1 MQNTHIMEASAA
13 NTFENLP
20 MRARVIKFEHPLN
33 ERYRFFLRLEYLFN
47 LMEHHMAWESP
58 ENSHTAVTT
67 LLDTINVVS
76 RTDIKTET
84 VKELDRIAG
93 VLTPLKDKPGIELG
107 TLDEVL
113 STLKQLS
120 AQLRGIS
127 GPIDKDLKEDDLL
140 KALQQ
145 RNNIAG
151 GMCDFDLPA
160 YRYWLMQLPERRL
173 QDLQSWLEPFRPL
186 QYAVESALDL
196 VRGSTAPEREV
207 AEDGIYKRSLDPKS
221 PCQLIMVSLPVNTSY
236 FAEFSGS
243 KHRFTVR
250 FMDATQK
257 HPLQTHDHV
266 EFDLCCC
273 KL

>member
-1 MQNTHIMEASAA
+1 MEASAA
-13 NTFENLP
+13 NSFENLP

-93 VLTPLKDKPGIELG
+93 VLAPLKDKPGIELG

-120 AQLRGIS
+120 AQLRGIT
-127 GPIDKDLKEDDLL
+127 GPIDKDLKENDLL

-151 GMCDFDLPA
+151 GLCDFDLPA

-173 QDLQSWLEPFRPL
+173 QDLQAWFESFRPL

-207 AEDGIYKRSLDPKS
+207 AEDGIYKRSLDPKT
-221 PCQLIMVSLPVNTSY
+221 PCQLIMVSLPINTSY

-243 KHRFTVR
+243 RHRFSVR
-250 FMDATQK
+250 FMDASQK
-257 HPLQTHDHV
+257 HPRQTNHKV
-266 EFDLCCC
+266 EFDLSCC

>member
-20 MRARVIKFEHPLN
+20 MRDRVIKFEHPLN

-47 LMEHHMAWESP
+47 LLEHHMAWESP
-58 ENSHTAVTT
+58 ENSHTAVAT

-93 VLTPLKDKPGIELG
+93 VLAPLKDKPGIEMG

-113 STLKQLS
+113 STLKQLG
-120 AQLRGIS
+120 AQLRGIT
-127 GPIDKDLKEDDLL
+127 GPIDKELKEVDLL

-151 GMCDFDLPA
+151 GLCDFDLPA
-160 YRYWLMQLPERRL
+160 YRFWLKQLPERRL
-173 QDLQSWLEPFRPL
+173 QDLQSWLKPFRPL

-207 AEDGIYKRSLDPKS
+207 AEDGIYKRSLDTKS
-221 PCQLIMVSLPVNTSY
+221 PCQLIIVSLPVNTAY

-243 KHRFTVR
+243 RHRFTVR

-257 HPLQTHDHV
+257 HPTQANNNV
-266 EFDLCCC
+266 EFDLSCG

>member
-1 MQNTHIMEASAA
+1 MHIMEASAA
-13 NTFENLP
+13 NTYENLP

-47 LMEHHMAWESP
+47 LMEHHMGWESP
-58 ENSHTAVTT
+58 ENSHTAVAT

-93 VLTPLKDKPGIELG
+93 VLEPLKNKPGIELG

-113 STLKQLS
+113 STVKQLS
-120 AQLRGIS
+120 AQLRGIT
-127 GPIDKDLKEDDLL
+127 GAIDKELKEDDLL
-140 KALQQ
+140 KALLQ

-151 GMCDFDLPA
+151 GLCDFDLPL
-160 YRYWLMQLPERRL
+160 YRYWLKQLPERRL
-173 QDLQSWLEPFRPL
+173 QDLQAWLEPLRPL

-207 AEDGIYKRSLDPKS
+207 AEDGIYKRSLDPKT
-221 PCQLIMVSLPVNTSY
+221 PCQLIVVSLPINTAY

-250 FMDATQK
+250 FMEASQK
-257 HPLQTHDHV
+257 HPIQTNNKV
-266 EFDLCCC
+266 EFDLSCC

>member
-13 NTFENLP
+13 NSFENLP
-20 MRARVIKFEHPLN
+20 MRDRVLKFEHPLN

-47 LMEHHMAWESP
+47 LLEQHMAWEST
-58 ENSHTAVTT
+58 ENSNTAVAT

-93 VLTPLKDKPGIELG
+93 VLAPLKDKPGIELG

-113 STLKQLS
+113 STLKQLG
-120 AQLRGIS
+120 AQLRGIT
-127 GPIDKDLKEDDLL
+127 GPIDKELKEVDLL

-151 GMCDFDLPA
+151 GLCDFDLPA
-160 YRYWLMQLPERRL
+160 YRFWLKQLPERRL

-207 AEDGIYKRSLDPKS
+207 AEDGIYKRSLDTKS
-221 PCQLIMVSLPVNTSY
+221 PCQLIIVSLPVNTSY

-243 KHRFTVR
+243 RHRFAVR

-257 HPLQTHDHV
+257 HPTQANNNV
-266 EFDLCCC
+266 EFDLSCC